1 MKRFAALILALF
13 AALST
18 AAQAEQLNAF
28 SIAPGDAASAKV
40 VLAPQAQPTLEIVL
54 TADKAKE
61 LADFTQANLGNQ
73 IALEIAG
80 EVVSTPL
87 VTAPIAGGEL
97 AITLGDAETAQRH
110 ANKLLA
116 D

>member
-1 MKRFAALILALF
+1 MNRFAALTLALI

-18 AAQAEQLNAF
+18 AAHAEPLNAF

-40 VLAPQAQPTLEIVL
+40 VLAPQAQPILEIVL

-61 LADFTQANLGNQ
+61 LADFTQANLGSQ
-73 IALEIAG
+73 IALEIAD

-87 VTAPIAGGEL
+87 VTAPITGGEL
-97 AITLGDAETAQRH
+97 AIALGDAETAQRH

-116 D
+116 H